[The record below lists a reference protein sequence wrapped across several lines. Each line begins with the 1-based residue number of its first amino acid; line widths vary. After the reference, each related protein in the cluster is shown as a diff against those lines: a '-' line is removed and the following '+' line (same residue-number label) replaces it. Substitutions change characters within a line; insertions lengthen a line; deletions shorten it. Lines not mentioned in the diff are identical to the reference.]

1 MTFKVEILDPKAKKL
16 LLEMESKKLI
26 SLTEENEKSFIDL
39 VKRIR
44 KRGLNYPI
52 EQNKIIR
59 EVELV
64 RGKRYAKKKRQGNN

>member
-26 SLTEENEKSFIDL
+26 SLTEENEKSFMDL

-52 EQNKIIR
+52 EQNEITR

>member
-52 EQNKIIR
+52 EQNEIIR

>member
-26 SLTEENEKSFIDL
+26 SLTEENEKSFMDL

-52 EQNKIIR
+52 EQNEIIR

>member
-39 VKRIR
+39 VKLIR

-52 EQNKIIR
+52 EQNEIIR

-64 RGKRYAKKKRQGNN
+64 RGKSYAKKKRQGNN

>member
-16 LLEMESKKLI
+16 LLEMESQKLI
-26 SLTEENEKSFIDL
+26 SLTEENEKSFMDL

-52 EQNKIIR
+52 EQNEIIR

>member
-26 SLTEENEKSFIDL
+26 SLTEENEKSFMDL

-44 KRGLNYPI
+44 KRGLDYPI
-52 EQNKIIR
+52 EQNEIIR